1 MRRKSYKLRS
11 RVNKRTR
18 KIHGGHLCTES
29 IGEGQSNYTKGAELG
44 VGEEAIVYLAEG
56 DNTKVIKEFHEILH
70 FKRSISN
77 LVDYTRI
84 FKVSEELGKAGIGPN
99 VHFFTICKKVLTTD
113 LAKMSSI
120 ELQRFSAKFPFGSKD
135 LNELRILKNQLLR
148 ANATI
153 LPPPPPASAHIPP
166 PSPLN
171 TTFTYKAFVPYL
183 VMDKIDGHDITLEE
197 IANTDIMAKVFD
209 KYQTMVKK
217 GYNYVD
223 LHRGNIMVTNGSEPE
238 VYFIDFSSARKI
250 EDGISDVYT
259 NTEELKE
266 AILNPLY

>member
-1 MRRKSYKLRS
+1 MR
-11 RVNKRTR
+11 
-18 KIHGGHLCTES
+18 GGELCQCS
-29 IGEGQSNYTKGAELG
+29 IGEGQTNYTKGAQLG
-44 VGEEAIVYLAEG
+44 VGEEAIVYLVSG
-56 DNTKVIKEFHEILH
+56 DSAKVIKEFHEILH
-70 FKRSISN
+70 FKRGISN
-77 LVDYTRI
+77 LVDYIRI
-84 FKVSEELGKAGIGPN
+84 FKVSEELGKVGIGPK
-99 VHFFTICKKVLTTD
+99 VHFFTICKKVFTID
-113 LAKMSSI
+113 FAKMSSI

-135 LNELRILKNQLLR
+135 LNDLRILKSQLLR
-148 ANATI
+148 ANTTI
-153 LPPPPPASAHIPP
+153 LPPPQPTSDITSPP
-166 PSPLN
+166 PPN
-171 TTFTYKAFVPYL
+171 TTFTYTAFVPYL

-223 LHRGNIMVTNGSEPE
+223 LHRGNIMVTNGPEPE

-259 NTEELKE
+259 NSEELKE